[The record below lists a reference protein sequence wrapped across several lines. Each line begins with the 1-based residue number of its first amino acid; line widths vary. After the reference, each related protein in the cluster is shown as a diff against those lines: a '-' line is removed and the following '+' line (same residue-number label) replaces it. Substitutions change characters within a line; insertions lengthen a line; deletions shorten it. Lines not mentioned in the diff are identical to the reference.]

1 MTDQAP
7 APVVDNAAPVQQPA
21 AASLAAPAAAPAAP
35 AGQPPAS
42 WYSGFQ
48 DESLR
53 GYIETKGFKDPSSL
67 AESYRNLEKLRGVPE
82 NELVRIPKEGDAEA
96 WNAYYARM
104 GRPENADGY
113 SLPVPE
119 GDDGAFSKQAAQ
131 WMHEAGLTPAQ
142 AQILAGK
149 NNEFLATQMKA
160 AQDQQA
166 IESDRQMSE
175 LKTEWGQAYDQNTEI
190 ARRAAKQFGLDEG
203 MLSSIEEAIGT
214 KQLLTLFNN
223 IGQGL
228 GEHKAHGIGSGDNSF
243 KLSPAA
249 AQERIKQLGN
259 DPEWGK
265 KYLAGGANEAA
276 EMQRLQ
282 QMAYPT

>member
-7 APVVDNAAPVQQPA
+7 APVDNAAPVQTT
-21 AASLAAPAAAPAAP
+21 APAQTTSAPAE
-35 AGQPPAS
+35 S

-53 GYIETKGFKDPSSL
+53 GYVETKGFKDPSAL

-82 NELVRIPKEGDAEA
+82 NELVRIPKEGDTEA

-104 GRPENADGY
+104 GRPENAAGY
-113 SLPVPE
+113 SLPVP
-119 GDDGAFSKQAAQ
+119 DGMDGEFSKQAAE
-131 WMHEAGLTPAQ
+131 WMHAAGLTPAQ
-142 AQILAGK
+142 AQMIAGK
-149 NNEFLATQMKA
+149 NNDFLAEQMRI
-160 AQDQQA
+160 AQDQA
-166 IESDRQMSE
+166 AVESDRQMSE
-175 LKTEWGQAYDQNTEI
+175 LKTEWGQAFDQNTEI
-190 ARRAAKQFGLDEG
+190 ARRAAKQFGLTEEMMSG
-203 MLSSIEEAIGT
+203 IEEAIGT
-214 KQLLTLFNN
+214 KQLMTLFNS

-228 GEHKAHGIGSGDNSF
+228 GEHRAQGIGAGDSSF

-249 AQERIKQLGN
+249 AQERIKQLGA

-265 KYLAGGANEAA
+265 KYLAGGANEKA
-276 EMQRLQ
+276 EMERLQ

>member
-7 APVVDNAAPVQQPA
+7 APVVDNAAPVQPQTP
-21 AASLAAPAAAPAAP
+21 APAAD
-35 AGQPPAS
+35 QQPAS
-42 WYSGFQ
+42 WYSGFS
-48 DESLR
+48 DETLR
-53 GYIETKGFKDPSSL
+53 GYIETKGFKDPSAL

-82 NELVRIPKEGDAEA
+82 NELVRIPKEGDTEA

-113 SLPVPE
+113 SLPIPE
-119 GDDGAFSKQAAQ
+119 GGDDTFAKQAAQ

-149 NNEFLATQMKA
+149 NNEFIAAQMKA
-160 AQDQQA
+160 HQDQQA
-166 IESDRQMSE
+166 VESDRQMSE
-175 LKTEWGQAYDQNTEI
+175 LKTEWGQAYEQNTEI
-190 ARRAAKQFGLDEG
+190 ARRAASQFGLTEE
-203 MLSSIEEAIGT
+203 MLSGIEDAIGT
-214 KQLLTLFNN
+214 KQLMVLFNN

-249 AQERIKQLGN
+249 AQERIKQLGG
-259 DPEWGK
+259 DPDWSK
-265 KYLAGGANEAA
+265 KYLAGGANEKA
-276 EMQRLQ
+276 EMERLQ
-282 QMAYPT
+282 QMAYPS